1 MKRAAGE
8 VGSLKERAL
17 PPTVHCSKLLDR
29 LSVGVEE
36 PDFSE
41 PQLFDPGFDFGAV
54 ANDDPNQMIRM
65 DDGFCAIF
73 DVARF

>member
-1 MKRAAGE
+1 MKRAAAE

-17 PPTVHCSKLLDR
+17 PLPVHCSKLLDR

-36 PDFSE
+36 TDFSE
-41 PQLFDPGFDFGAV
+41 PQLFDPSLDFGAV
-54 ANDDPNQMIRM
+54 ANDDPNQVIRM
-65 DDGFCAIF
+65 DDGFCAIL